1 MATPN
6 TLLIEKDGNNKFRH
20 THNGLPLTKF
30 SISDYD
36 CSFDGTKFKIIEKD
50 GASRYDYDVTNI
62 TIKDNTAGG
71 TPENYPD
78 PLQCEDRLRQLQY
91 TPYKS
96 ATGIEEAPIDGNE
109 YVRKDGGWVLASG
122 SGGGSG
128 FSKIVVWDGT
138 STITVPA
145 GFSGSILNYNN
156 GEIVTYTIAGTNLTI
171 TGAAE
176 GGNTLI
182 LTTE

>member
-96 ATGIEEAPIDGNE
+96 ATGIEEAPINGTP
-109 YVRKDGGWVLASG
+109 YVRQDGGWIPATSSGG
-122 SGGGSG
+122 SGGIKSAFYSG
-128 FSKIVVWDGT
+128 AG
-138 STITVPA
+138 ITVPA
-145 GFSGSILNYNN
+145 GFAGDVINLNDTNTV
-156 GEIVTYTIAGTNLTI
+156 VTYTVLGTTMTI
-171 TGAAE
+171 TG
-176 GGNTLI
+176 GVNNGDRI
-182 LTTE
+182 IF